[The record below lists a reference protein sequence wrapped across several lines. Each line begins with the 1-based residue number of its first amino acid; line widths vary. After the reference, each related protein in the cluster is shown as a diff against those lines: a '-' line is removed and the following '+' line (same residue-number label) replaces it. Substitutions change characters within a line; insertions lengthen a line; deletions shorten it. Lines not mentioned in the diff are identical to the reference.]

1 MSGLTGWRRQKV
13 GDICPAIPLCVFTTC
28 TVETHTDAESV
39 AKRTSR
45 KEVEPRDDPR
55 EKKSTLSDATGV
67 WIVVQLHCGTQ
78 RQV

>member
-1 MSGLTGWRRQKV
+1 MASLAGEGNRLVIFALQFLCV
-13 GDICPAIPLCVFTTC
+13 SVCVFTTC

-55 EKKSTLSDATGV
+55 EKKSALADATGV
-67 WIVVQLHCGTQ
+67 WIVV
-78 RQV
+78 V